1 MVSEDQINSYFEK
14 NIEDIDEG
22 DYKVSFFGTVVN
34 IEDNL
39 ILVDN
44 GKKAINVV
52 FSEPIDNSF
61 LKKHVRVYGK
71 VITNEGNI
79 LIEGFLIQ
87 DMNEI
92 SKKLYKRTKQI
103 LENEENVL
111 GIK

>member
-14 NIEDIDEG
+14 SVEDIDEG

-34 IEDNL
+34 VEDNL

-44 GKKAINVV
+44 GKKAVNVV
-52 FSEPIDNSF
+52 FSEPVDESF

-71 VITNEGNI
+71 VINEEGNI
-79 LIEGFLIQ
+79 IIEGYLIQ
-87 DMNEI
+87 DMSEL
-92 SKKLYKRTKQI
+92 SKKLYKKSKQI
-103 LENEENVL
+103 LEQEEKSM